1 MPSFAGFPSGKVH
14 TTPLPAPFFTDLLP
28 QIDDLGELKVTLYA
42 LWFLDQQEGSLRY
55 LSLNDFLNDRKLL
68 EGLVPCADESLLRDG
83 CSDAA
88 RGALQDALD
97 RTVRRGTLLRAI
109 PVGKT
114 AEDTVY
120 FLNSPR
126 GRAALQSLVNGEWM
140 PGLEGHVQA
149 ALETERPNIF
159 KLYEENIGP
168 LTPIISDE
176 LREAEATYP
185 ADMIED
191 AIRKAVNANARSWRY
206 VDKILRS
213 WKEKGRHDEHRRDT
227 EKDSRRYIEGEL
239 SDFIEH

>member
-14 TTPLPAPFFTDLLP
+14 STPLPAPFFTELLP
-28 QIDDLGELKVTLYA
+28 QIDHLGELKVTLYA
-42 LWFLDQQEGSLRY
+42 LWFLDQQEGPLRY

-68 EGLVPCADESLLRDG
+68 ESLVPCHDDSLLRDG
-83 CSDAA
+83 CSDAGRA
-88 RGALQDALD
+88 ALSDALD
-97 RTVRRGTLLRAI
+97 RSVRRGTLLRAI
-109 PVGKT
+109 PTGKT

-126 GRAALQSLVNGEWM
+126 GRAALQSLVKGEWM

-149 ALETERPNIF
+149 VLEVGRPNIF

-176 LREAEATYP
+176 LREAESAYP
-185 ADMIED
+185 MDVIED
-191 AIRKAVNANARSWRY
+191 AFHKAVNANARSWRY
-206 VDKILRS
+206 IEKILRS
-213 WKEKGRHDEHRRDT
+213 WEKGQHAQHRRDAK
-227 EKDSRRYIEGEL
+227 KDSRRDIQSEL